1 MSPEGKANQIKM
13 PPGPDAPI
21 PKSRWFNAAES
32 AEHHLKWMKQDCHRR
47 QGAFNEEELVAIF
60 NDYTDRRV
68 LRAMN
73 LDNER
78 WLILS
83 RFRNLLES
91 NQRWAETRL
100 AGGDFAVYEP
110 PPAWGALSPPN
121 RLGLWGPSGY
131 RGEQSG

>member
-1 MSPEGKANQIKM
+1 MFPQIGTEMGRRLPPPGTKEANVHAYKGRLIGREINQVMSPEGKANQIKM

-21 PKSRWFNAAES
+21 PKSRWFNTAES

-73 LDNER
+73 L
-78 WLILS
+78 
-83 RFRNLLES
+83 
-91 NQRWAETRL
+91 
-100 AGGDFAVYEP
+100 
-110 PPAWGALSPPN
+110 
-121 RLGLWGPSGY
+121 
-131 RGEQSG
+131 EQ